1 MNRQIGLVAAL
12 AMTLV
17 ACWWVSQSETET
29 ASTPVAATVMPA
41 GAAKQRK
48 PLSQALPALNAALTD
63 AHPATGTPPALN
75 TDIQALNEPKLDEPK
90 LGEAN
95 LDVPNM
101 DEPVVNLFA
110 ALPPPAAPAEALVE
124 AGPVNPYTYAGRLLQ
139 EGRWQVFLSDGQQ
152 QYVVREGDRFAEGWL
167 VTRLD
172 QHRLVLQ
179 HAGERFEM
187 MLENGGML

>member
-1 MNRQIGLVAAL
+1 MNRQTGLLTAL
-12 AMTLV
+12 AMTLF
-17 ACWWVSQSETET
+17 ACWWVSQADTET
-29 ASTPVAATVMPA
+29 ASTPVATTAMPG

-48 PLSQALPALNAALTD
+48 PLAQAMPGLPAALTD
-63 AHPATGTPPALN
+63 AQPAAALPPTLNANTPGR
-75 TDIQALNEPKLDEPK
+75 DQAKMEAPTID
-90 LGEAN
+90 EAN
-95 LDVPNM
+95 M
-101 DEPVVNLFA
+101 DAPVVNLFA

-167 VTRLD
+167 VTWLD

>member
-12 AMTLV
+12 AMTLF
-17 ACWWVSQSETET
+17 ACWWVSQSDTET
-29 ASTPVAATVMPA
+29 APNPVTATAMPV

-48 PLSQALPALNAALTD
+48 PLSQALPALHAALTD
-63 AHPATGTPPALN
+63 AQPATGLPPALN
-75 TDIQALNEPKLDEPK
+75 ADIPGRDKAKMDTPTSDEAK
-90 LGEAN
+90 
-95 LDVPNM
+95 M

-110 ALPPPAAPAEALVE
+110 ALPPPAVPAEASAA

-152 QYVVREGDRFAEGWL
+152 QYVVREGDRFAEGWR

-172 QHRLVLQ
+172 QQRLVLQ

>member
-1 MNRQIGLVAAL
+1 MKRQVVLLAAL
-12 AMTLV
+12 GLTLF
-17 ACWWVSQSETET
+17 ACWWVGQSDNET
-29 ASTPVAATVMPA
+29 AVPPAATQAVTA

-48 PLSQALPALNAALTD
+48 PLSAAMPALNAAVI
-63 AHPATGTPPALN
+63 ASEPPRDSLPSAV
-75 TDIQALNEPKLDEPK
+75 Q
-90 LGEAN
+90 EARP
-95 LDVPNM
+95 LLV

-110 ALPPPAAPAEALVE
+110 GLLPPETTTADTVE
-124 AGPVNPYTYAGRLLQ
+124 AAPVNPYTYAGRLLQ
-139 EGRWQVFLSDGQQ
+139 EGRWLVFLTDGQQ
-152 QYVVREGDRFAEGWL
+152 QYVVREGERFAEGWR